1 MDDEKLD
8 YENLMV
14 ERAGAVRRVTLNRP
28 ERRNA
33 LSPALLGDLEDVV
46 AASARDRTVSV
57 IILRG
62 AGTSFCSGYDI
73 AGRGVTGSAD
83 VTGTGSNAIQDDVG
97 RLTRTNKILQS
108 VQACPIPVV
117 AQVHGFCI
125 AGGTDLALSCDI
137 VIAADDARIGF
148 PPVRS
153 MGVPPTHMWLYHLG
167 PQWTKR
173 LLLTGDSLVGRR
185 AAELGLVLE
194 AVPADR
200 LDDHVLGLA
209 TRMAAVTRDLL
220 IGNKYVVNKGLDL
233 MGRATLQDIAAT
245 QDAVGHLAPGVADFW
260 SRAREQGLRA
270 AFAERD
276 APVADGDPIT

>member
-8 YENLMV
+8 YENLIV

-33 LSPALLGDLEDVV
+33 LSQALLGELEDVV
-46 AASARDRTVSV
+46 AASARDKTVSV

-73 AGRGVTGSAD
+73 AGRGVTGTD
-83 VTGTGSNAIQDDVG
+83 SNAIQDDIG

-108 VQACPIPVV
+108 LQACPIPVL
-117 AQVHGFCI
+117 AQVHGYCI

-200 LDDHVLGLA
+200 LDDHVLALA

-245 QDAVGHLAPGVADFW
+245 QDAVGHLAPGVAEFW
-260 SRAREQGLRA
+260 AKAREQGLRA

-276 APVADGDPIT
+276 TPFADGDPIT